1 MEHSKVFKISLW
13 YGGVKELD
21 NLVAEETIDL
31 VEPETTG
38 DDVKDLAVAAKYAS
52 EVERMLNHAAC
63 RTARKHL
70 INWKGIFP
78 SALVRD
84 SNNKYVGEAS
94 CPSWARKLSSSNPM
108 RRSAQLAVLEAQL
121 HA

>member
-70 INWKGIFP
+70 INWKGI
-78 SALVRD
+78 SLVHLYEIAIT
-84 SNNKYVGEAS
+84 NTLEKLVVQVGRGS
-94 CPSWARKLSSSNPM
+94 
-108 RRSAQLAVLEAQL
+108 
-121 HA
+121 